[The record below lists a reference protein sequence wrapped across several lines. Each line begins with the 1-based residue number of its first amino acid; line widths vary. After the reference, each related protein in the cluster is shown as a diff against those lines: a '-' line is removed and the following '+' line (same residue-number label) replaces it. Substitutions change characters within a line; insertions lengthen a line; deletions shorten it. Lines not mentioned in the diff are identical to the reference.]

1 MPLLYPCPQTTR
13 KSTTPISLGQVRAQA
28 KAMATSL
35 LSPHIEGGAWKRGDV
50 IVVYSENQHDY
61 LLAVLGVMMSGGV
74 AALSNP
80 MYKPDEMRHV
90 FDLTKPRAIL
100 ASVATYEKAVQ
111 AAKSYEELCKHDI
124 TVYVFDEDHERSYL
138 KLLVEPG
145 MKLYNDGDDAVH
157 RVPFSPK
164 EQDAI
169 YCFSSGTSG
178 LPKAVRLSHFN
189 LIANAIQMTATLGG
203 RINKPSEKFMQWYD
217 QPEAPIQDGK
227 NEIHYSI
234 LPQFHC
240 YGMLTSLINLHTLTP
255 AVIAARFSPE
265 TFFSTV
271 EEFHVTFA
279 FVVPPIM
286 IALVRSPLA
295 KKYDLSSIKS
305 LASGAA
311 SLSKEL
317 CELVRDKYGLH
328 VTDGYGMTEMS
339 PIIAL
344 QTQRDLQYH
353 KLNVGRLV
361 SNTEAYVID
370 VNTGKKVGVNKPGE
384 LLVRGPQM
392 MQGYLGNEKANQS
405 AFAMDDEDSGRFLRT
420 GDIVSFDDKGYI
432 TIHDR
437 VKDIIKYNGYQIAA
451 SEIEAIINSIP
462 HVLESAVVGKIVKED
477 VAKNELPWAFIV
489 LRSDAPDMSEEKRSE
504 EVISYVNE
512 RVAGYKKLR
521 GITWTDQLPRSA
533 AGKVLKRELR
543 DQLSLD

>member
-1 MPLLYPCPQTTR
+1 MRLSTWQVAPGTFCGEPCPSVKNRAVEQVRELIYITMLHSSPYKPLEIPEDLSVPDFVLQATSDQDEAMPLLYPCPQTTR

-203 RINKPSEKFMQWYD
+203 RINKPSEKFVQWYD

-279 FVVPPIM
+279 FVVPPISTYTDVWLTSV

-328 VTDGYGMTEMS
+328 VTDGTYLYNSPSGYGMTESMFCVYS
-339 PIIAL
+339 QQCLPSLPCKRSVTCSII
-344 QTQRDLQYH
+344 
-353 KLNVGRLV
+353 
-361 SNTEAYVID
+361 SS
-370 VNTGKKVGVNKPGE
+370 
-384 LLVRGPQM
+384 M
-392 MQGYLGNEKANQS
+392 
-405 AFAMDDEDSGRFLRT
+405 
-420 GDIVSFDDKGYI
+420 
-432 TIHDR
+432 
-437 VKDIIKYNGYQIAA
+437 
-451 SEIEAIINSIP
+451 
-462 HVLESAVVGKIVKED
+462 SAVSY
-477 VAKNELPWAFIV
+477 LT
-489 LRSDAPDMSEEKRSE
+489 RRHMSLTSTLARK
-504 EVISYVNE
+504 
-512 RVAGYKKLR
+512 
-521 GITWTDQLPRSA
+521 
-533 AGKVLKRELR
+533 
-543 DQLSLD
+543 